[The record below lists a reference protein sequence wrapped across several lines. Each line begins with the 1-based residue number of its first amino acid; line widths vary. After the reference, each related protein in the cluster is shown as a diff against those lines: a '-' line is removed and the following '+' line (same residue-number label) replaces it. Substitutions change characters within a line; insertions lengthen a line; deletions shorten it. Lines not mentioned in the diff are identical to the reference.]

1 MGEHATLK
9 EHVEVTLKNLK
20 GKGLPEDDL
29 SNLLTYVSQMKR
41 PQRHETTPPANDVD
55 RGKQLF
61 ASAEC
66 AHCHTA
72 GSTDRQLHDVGTGG
86 SFMTP
91 TLASAGT
98 RRALMHDGRF
108 KNLDELLSG
117 TPNMGRGSELA
128 ADDRKALAA
137 YLETL

>member
-20 GKGLPEDDL
+20 GKGLPEEDL
-29 SNLLTYVSQMKR
+29 SNLLAYVSQMKKPKR
-41 PQRHETTPPANDVD
+41 QPANDAE
-55 RGKQLF
+55 RGKQVF

-72 GSTDRQLHDVGTGG
+72 GSTDRQVHDVGTGG